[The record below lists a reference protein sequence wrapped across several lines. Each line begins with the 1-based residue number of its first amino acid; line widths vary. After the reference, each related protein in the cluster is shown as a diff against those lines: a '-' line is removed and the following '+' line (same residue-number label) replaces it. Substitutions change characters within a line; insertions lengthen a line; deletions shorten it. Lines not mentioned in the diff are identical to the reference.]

1 MPRNNNI
8 QELEELA
15 ARLQEDIV
23 LAKSRE
29 EHIRL
34 TARANEAR
42 KILDDMKTDAGIPLY
57 EFDSATFTSGEPSSC
72 SCNPGNEN
80 SCCMSNE
87 ITR

>member
-1 MPRNNNI
+1 MPGTNN
-8 QELEELA
+8 LEKLDELA

-42 KILDDMKTDAGIPLY
+42 QIVDDAKTELGIPLY
-57 EFDSATFTSGEPSSC
+57 DFDTATFTPGGE
-72 SCNPGNEN
+72 G
-80 SCCMSNE
+80 
-87 ITR
+87 